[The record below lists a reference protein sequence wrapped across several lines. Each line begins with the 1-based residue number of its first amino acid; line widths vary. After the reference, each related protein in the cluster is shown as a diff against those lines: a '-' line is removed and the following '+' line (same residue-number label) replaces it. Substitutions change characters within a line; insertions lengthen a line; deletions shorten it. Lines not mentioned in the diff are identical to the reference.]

1 MGWIPN
7 DRDIEKEIRRRR
19 KEENDE
25 YLRLLR
31 ENTPEARA
39 RIAELEEKDRLKEEN
54 RKKAID
60 DAIVM
65 RGISDANEAE
75 SYNKAVDD
83 ILNGRVLQR
92 FGDYRTMYFYRKSK
106 VIYDL
111 TFHFCDRFITEYHDR
126 TKDQMIQAA
135 RSGKQNFVEG
145 LQDGQ
150 ANFEMALNLVSVGQ
164 GSLQELREDY
174 EDYIRTRNISMWTKE
189 HNRYEAM
196 VSFCKTNNDIEAY
209 AHLFPKMNNEELC
222 NLALTLIHQTDY
234 LIEGFLKK
242 MEADFITLGGT
253 KEHFR
258 RLRRIAR
265 GEGKKGAR
273 IY

>member
-242 MEADFITLGGT
+242 MEADFIALGGT

-265 GEGKKGAR
+265 GEGKKGTR

>member
-1 MGWIPN
+1 MGWIPKE
-7 DRDIEKEIRRRR
+7 RDIEKEIRRRR
-19 KEENDE
+19 KEEFYE
-25 YLRLLR
+25 YIRLLR
-31 ENTPEARA
+31 ENTPESRA
-39 RIAELEEKDRLKEEN
+39 RIAELNEKDYHEKEQQ
-54 RKKAID
+54 KKAID

-65 RGISDANEAE
+65 RNISEANENAA
-75 SYNKAVDD
+75 YNKTVED
-83 ILNGRVLQR
+83 IMKGRVLQR

-111 TFHFCDRFITEYHDR
+111 TFHFCNRFITEYHDR

-150 ANFEMALNLVSVGQ
+150 ANFEMALNLVSIGQ

-174 EDYIRTRNISMWTKE
+174 EDYLRTRNLSMWTKE
-189 HNRYEAM
+189 HSRYEAM
-196 VSFCKTNNDIEAY
+196 VNFCKLNNDIETY
-209 AHLFPKMNNEELC
+209 SPIFPKMNDEELS

-242 MEADFITLGGT
+242 METEFIASGGT

-265 GEGKKGAR
+265 GEGVGAR
-273 IY
+273 KY

>member
-1 MGWIPN
+1 MGRIPN
-7 DRDIEKEIRRRR
+7 EREIEQEIRRRR
-19 KEENDE
+19 RAENDE

-31 ENTPEARA
+31 QNTPEAMA
-39 RIAELEEKDRLKEEN
+39 RIAELNEKDRREKEEK
-54 RKKAID
+54 KKALD
-60 DAIVM
+60 DAIAM
-65 RGISDANEAE
+65 RNISEANEAE
-75 SYNKAVDD
+75 TYNKDVER
-83 ILNGRVLQR
+83 ILNGRLLQR

-111 TFHFCDRFITEYHDR
+111 TFHFCERFITEYHDR

-150 ANFEMALNLVSVGQ
+150 ANFEIALNLVTIGQ

-174 EDYIRTRNISMWTKE
+174 EDYIRTRRLSLWTKG
-189 HNRYEAM
+189 HSRYEA
-196 VSFCKTNNDIEAY
+196 VVNFCKSNNDIELY
-209 AHLFPKMNNEELC
+209 APLFHKMNDEELS

-242 MEADFITLGGT
+242 MEADFIALGGS

-258 RLRRIAR
+258 RLRRVAR
-265 GEGKKGAR
+265 GEGTKVPR
-273 IY
+273 Y

>member
-1 MGWIPN
+1 MARIPT
-7 DRDIEKEIRRRR
+7 DREIEKEIWRRR

-25 YLRLLR
+25 ILRLLC
-31 ENTPEARA
+31 ENTPEAKA
-39 RIAELEEKDRLKEEN
+39 RIAELDEKRRREKDEK
-54 RKKAID
+54 KKAID
-60 DAIVM
+60 DAIAM
-65 RGISDANEAE
+65 RSISETNEAE
-75 SYNKAVDD
+75 IYNKTVDN
-83 ILNGRVLQR
+83 IINGRVLQR

-111 TFHFCDRFITEYHDR
+111 TFHFCSRFITEYHDR

-150 ANFEMALNLVSVGQ
+150 ANFEMALNLVSIGQ

-174 EDYIRTRNISMWTKE
+174 EDYIRTRSLSMWTKE
-189 HNRYEAM
+189 HKRYESM
-196 VSFCKTNNDIEAY
+196 VNFCKSNNDIEKY
-209 AHLFPKMNNEELC
+209 APLFPKMNDEELS

-234 LIEGFLKK
+234 LIDNFLKK
-242 MEADFITLGGT
+242 MEADFIASGGT
-253 KEHFR
+253 KEHFQ

-265 GEGKKGAR
+265 GEGKKGH
-273 IY
+273 

>member
-1 MGWIPN
+1 MGRIPN

-19 KEENDE
+19 KELNDE
-25 YLRLLR
+25 YLRLLC
-31 ENTPEARA
+31 EDTPEAKA
-39 RIAELEEKDRLKEEN
+39 RIAELDEMDRREKEEKR
-54 RKKAID
+54 KAID
-60 DAIVM
+60 DAVAM
-65 RGISDANEAE
+65 RNISEANEAE
-75 SYNKAVDD
+75 AYNKTVKD
-83 ILNGRVLQR
+83 ILDGRVLQR

-111 TFHFCDRFITEYHDR
+111 TFHFCERFITEYHDR

-150 ANFEMALNLVSVGQ
+150 ANFEMALNLVSIGQ

-174 EDYIRTRNISMWTKE
+174 EDYIRTRSLSMWTKE
-189 HNRYEAM
+189 HSRYEAI
-196 VSFCKTNNDIEAY
+196 VNFCKTNNDIETY
-209 AHLFPKMNNEELC
+209 APLFPKMNDEELS

-242 MEADFITLGGT
+242 MEADFIALGGT

-265 GEGKKGAR
+265 GEGVKGPRRA
-273 IY
+273 